1 MNTKHL
7 QIINSLFINLWTW
20 TEKNDQKNIT
30 KSLALSIHVYIYYP
44 WYQSFSTW
52 GMYSMMYIIG
62 IRCTI
67 VHYNLTPDW
76 FCVKIF
82 DLMQKM
88 YFEMDLH
95 VKLEFWSSY
104 STSSLCNWLFREQ
117 NMSAVA
123 KQTKNSSRM
132 LSEMQIKNYRVK
144 CQRQSRHKSDE
155 WKILIMTVIAI
166 WHFLRFVWKV

>member
-1 MNTKHL
+1 MK
-7 QIINSLFINLWTW
+7 IIISSAISLPNEYKTFTNYKFIIHKFVNLNG
-20 TEKNDQKNIT
+20 KNDQKNIT

-95 VKLEFWSSY
+95 AKLEFWSSY

-132 LSEMQIKNYRVK
+132 LSEIIAWNV
-144 CQRQSRHKSDE
+144 SDKADINRMSE
-155 WKILIMTVIAI
+155 K
-166 WHFLRFVWKV
+166 F